1 MKAINILK
9 IVLSTLVFF
18 VCVSFAD
25 DIIRYIKVNIGI
37 ELITQHPSGGFL
49 IFLHVAMI
57 MSVVLLFP
65 LIFYEVMRY
74 ITPALYPHERAFL
87 PKMYHLTWLA
97 SFLFLLGVAFGR
109 YVVFSMIGPFL
120 TTFNRFLGVSNIWD
134 APTTVMFVLL
144 SCFYAGLIFQTPIV
158 IYYLLT
164 WGVINIENIKIIRKV
179 IIAGALIISAVITPP
194 DVFSQIIFGF
204 PIWSLFEISV
214 LVWRFK
220 NDRDR

>member
-9 IVLSTLVFF
+9 IILVALVFF
-18 VCVSFAD
+18 VCITFAD
-25 DIIRYIKVNIGI
+25 DLIRYIKTNIGI

-57 MSVVLLFP
+57 MSFVLLFP
-65 LIFYEVMRY
+65 LLFYEVIKY
-74 ITPALYPHERAFL
+74 VTPALYPAERKWL
-87 PKMYHLTWLA
+87 PKVYKLTWIA
-97 SFLFLLGVAFGR
+97 TFLFISGVAFGR
-109 YVVFSMIGPFL
+109 YVVFNMIGPFL
-120 TTFNRFLGVSNIWD
+120 TKFNVFLGVSNIWD

-158 IYYLLT
+158 IYYMLSWKL
-164 WGVINIENIKIIRKV
+164 ISIDNIKMIRKA

-204 PIWSLFEISV
+204 PIWALFEISV
-214 LVWRFK
+214 LVWRYK
-220 NDRDR
+220 NDRWG